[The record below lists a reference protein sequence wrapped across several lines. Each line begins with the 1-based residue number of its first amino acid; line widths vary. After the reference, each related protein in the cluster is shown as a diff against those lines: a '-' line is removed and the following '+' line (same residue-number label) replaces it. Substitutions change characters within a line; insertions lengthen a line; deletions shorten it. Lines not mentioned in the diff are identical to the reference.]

1 MATSAELRKQVQAM
15 IDSGK
20 SEEEIGKFIS
30 NATSPHEPAPKP
42 KDYTGPTT
50 FWGGVG
56 NSLMS
61 GEALGTGL
69 RGGGGFLKGAT
80 VDIPESIAGGINAAI
95 HPIDTIMGI
104 PAGMRNAANT
114 FSKAG
119 SNPEAFGEM
128 MGQVTGQPLVTA
140 GLTKALP
147 PTLRGVGGLMEK
159 YQPITGMIPGMLHMR
174 TLRNIERIVGSG
186 MGSAGEFLQP
196 YVDKLG
202 SFSESKATTPPTQS
216 PFRTNTGGPLG
227 GIEPSPEIYHPDTP
241 TSTMR
246 GFREVEQP
254 VKTPSASGTGT
265 KVPTPTNEAQMLNR
279 PNTTTS
285 QTMTVQ
291 PKYNF
296 KVVRGADGNFYT
308 VPGEP
313 TPVGGGKITVGS
325 LETETPKVELPKV
338 EPPKVE
344 PPKVEPTLKEQGQ
357 QAFKQGQAKAKAA
370 WEAKNGRID
379 VMKMLMDELTKK
391 K

>member
-140 GLTKALP
+140 GLAKGMP

-196 YVDKLG
+196 YADKLG
-202 SFSESKATTPPTQS
+202 SFSESKPTTPPTQS

-241 TSTMR
+241 SSTMR
-246 GFREVEQP
+246 GYIEVPGSESNTQLSSKTGSSEKLIIPEHTKMTVKRIIPEP
-254 VKTPSASGTGT
+254 VKTPSASGSGT
-265 KVPTPTNEAQMLNR
+265 KVPAPTDSAQMLNR

-285 QTMTVQ
+285 QTMTIQ
-291 PKYNF
+291 PKQNF
-296 KVVRGADGNFYT
+296 KLVRGSDGNFYT
-308 VPGEP
+308 VPIDNPNLEIP
-313 TPVGGGKITVGS
+313 GGKITLGS
-325 LETETPKVELPKV
+325 LDT

-344 PPKVEPTLKEQGQ
+344 PPAPKAKPTLN
-357 QAFKQGQAKAKAA
+357 
-370 WEAKNGRID
+370 EALKNR
-379 VMKMLMDELTKK
+379 KK
-391 K
+391 